1 MRKLQSSFAASAVIA
16 GCLLIPTPACSEIV
30 LEARQWAPDVSG
42 QFRIDSPNVVDTIDL
57 LDDLGL
63 EDDEATGGRLLIR
76 PSRRTLIRFGYTP
89 LQLSGDQVVAR
100 TINFLGRD
108 FNVSSRVVSDLDIE
122 YGRIGFAW
130 QFISS
135 RDRRFRIGPIVEA
148 KGFTGTAT
156 LAAPDLPVPVRESAD
171 FEVAFA
177 SAGLVLDIEANER
190 FHVFAEG
197 SVLVDDSE
205 GEINEFE
212 VGARYFFS
220 KALGLVAGV
229 RTLEID
235 AEYEGDL
242 LQMDLDGAF
251 AGLSLRF

>member
-1 MRKLQSSFAASAVIA
+1 MRESLTVAAVFFLLCAGAASGEVI
-16 GCLLIPTPACSEIV
+16 
-30 LEARQWAPDVSG
+30 LEARQWAPDLSG
-42 QFRIDSPNVVDTIDL
+42 QFRIDSNNITDTIDL
-57 LDDLGL
+57 INDLGL
-63 EDDEATGGRLLIR
+63 EDDEAVGGRLIIR
-76 PSRRTLIRFGYTP
+76 PSRRTMIRLGYTP
-89 LQLSGDQVVAR
+89 LALSGDRIVAR

-122 YGRIGFAW
+122 YGRLGFAW

-135 RDRRFRIGPIVEA
+135 RDSRFRIGPLVEA

-156 LAAPDLPVPVRESAD
+156 LTAPDLPVPVSESAD

-177 SAGLVLDIEANER
+177 AAGLVLDLEASER
-190 FHVFAEG
+190 LHFYAEG

-205 GEINEFE
+205 GELNEFE
-212 VGARYFFS
+212 AGVRYFFS
-220 KALGLVAGV
+220 KGFGLVAGV
-229 RTLEID
+229 STLEID

-251 AGLSLRF
+251 AGLTLKF